1 MASASYYHPDDNRF
15 SSPFDPSESF
25 TMRPVHH
32 GYVPAQAMQDSP
44 NPDSYVSAHEPLHPA
59 KHSPNLGRLKHRKLE
74 KLKRYGRVIKFLSE
88 TISSLFSLAMFVLMV
103 YVIIEY
109 AVTKDKIRGG
119 RSPWP
124 KNAKVW
130 PTIMLL
136 IASAFTLVTS
146 AVILF
151 AYCCCFKR
159 AQGSWKITLAKYA
172 VHTVAWI
179 IISVIY
185 RYERGLHGKN
195 NDLWGWACAEK
206 ASPIQDQFNGVINF
220 KSLCTGQVKS
230 LAQIQGVPN
239 AEPRTVELLAFL
251 HCRDRRENRV
261 CHRASGP
268 AEANEQRAEAK
279 FGRRIG
285 RCRCG
290 CRSTGFLRV
299 FSPVTSILY
308 PQFQTFEP

>member
-1 MASASYYHPDDNRF
+1 
-15 SSPFDPSESF
+15 
-25 TMRPVHH
+25 MRPVRQ
-32 GYVPAQAMQDSP
+32 GYLPAQPLQDSP
-44 NPDSYVSAHEPLHPA
+44 NPDSYVSAHEPLHPS
-59 KHSPNLGRLKHRKLE
+59 KHSSSLGRLKHRRLE
-74 KLKRYGRVIKFLSE
+74 KLKRYARVIKFLSE
-88 TISSLFSLAMFVLMV
+88 IVTSLFSFVMFALMV

-109 AVTKDKIRGG
+109 AVTKDKTRGG

-179 IISVIY
+179 IISVVY
-185 RYERGLHGKN
+185 RYERGLHGNN

-206 ASPIQDQFNGVINF
+206 ASPIQDEFNGVINF
-220 KSLCTGQVKS
+220 KSLCTSQVKS
-230 LAQIQGVPN
+230 PAHTQEALN
-239 AEPRTVELLAFL
+239 AEARTVKFVAFL
-251 HCRDRRENRV
+251 HCRDRCESCF
-261 CHRASGP
+261 CHRASDP
-268 AEANEQRAEAK
+268 AKTNAQRATTES
-279 FGRRIG
+279 G
-285 RCRCG
+285 
-290 CRSTGFLRV
+290 
-299 FSPVTSILY
+299 
-308 PQFQTFEP
+308 

>member
-1 MASASYYHPDDNRF
+1 MASASYYHPEDSRF
-15 SSPFDPSESF
+15 SSQFNSAESF

-32 GYVPAQAMQDSP
+32 GYLPAQPVQDSP
-44 NPDSYVSAHEPLHPA
+44 NPDSYGSAHEPLHPS
-59 KHSPNLGRLKHRKLE
+59 KQSPNLGRLKHRKLE

-88 TISSLFSLAMFVLMV
+88 TVSSLFSFAMFVLMV

-109 AVTKDKIRGG
+109 AVTKDHIRGG

-146 AVILF
+146 AVILL

-172 VHTVAWI
+172 VHIVAWI
-179 IISVIY
+179 IISVVY

-230 LAQIQGVPN
+230 IAHVPEEPN
-239 AEPRTVELLAFL
+239 ADPRTVELLALF
-251 HCRDRRENRV
+251 HCRDRRESRV
-261 CHRASGP
+261 CHRASSP
-268 AEANEQRAEAK
+268 ATANAQRATAK
-279 FGRRIG
+279 LRRRNGRRG
-285 RCRCG
+285 
-290 CRSTGFLRV
+290 S
-299 FSPVTSILY
+299 
-308 PQFQTFEP
+308 

>member
-1 MASASYYHPDDNRF
+1 
-15 SSPFDPSESF
+15 
-25 TMRPVHH
+25 MRPVRH
-32 GYVPAQAMQDSP
+32 GYVPAQPMQDSP
-44 NPDSYVSAHEPLHPA
+44 NPDSYVSAHEPLHPS
-59 KHSPNLGRLKHRKLE
+59 KHSSSLGRLKHRKLE
-74 KLKRYGRVIKFLSE
+74 KLKRYARVIKFLSE
-88 TISSLFSLAMFVLMV
+88 IVSSLFSFVMFALMV

-109 AVTKDKIRGG
+109 AVTKDKTRGG

-146 AVILF
+146 AVVLF

-179 IISVIY
+179 IISVVY

-206 ASPIQDQFNGVINF
+206 ASPIQDEFNGVINF
-220 KSLCTGQVKS
+220 KSLCTSQVKS
-230 LAQIQGVPN
+230 LPHTREVLN
-239 AEPRTVELLAFL
+239 AKAKTVELMALL
-251 HCRDRRENRV
+251 HCRDCRENYF
-261 CHRASGP
+261 CHRASDLAKTNP
-268 AEANEQRAEAK
+268 PRAKAK
-279 FGRRIG
+279 FG
-285 RCRCG
+285 
-290 CRSTGFLRV
+290 
-299 FSPVTSILY
+299 
-308 PQFQTFEP
+308 

>member
-1 MASASYYHPDDNRF
+1 MASASYYHPDDSRCASQFN
-15 SSPFDPSESF
+15 SPESF

-32 GYVPAQAMQDSP
+32 GYVPAPPMQDSP
-44 NPDSYVSAHEPLHPA
+44 NPDSYISAHEPLHPSTY
-59 KHSPNLGRLKHRKLE
+59 SPNHGRLKHRKLE
-74 KLKRYGRVIKFLSE
+74 RLKRYGRIIKFLSE
-88 TISSLFSLAMFVLMV
+88 TVSSLFSLVMFALMV
-103 YVIIEY
+103 YVIIEF
-109 AVTKDKIRGG
+109 AATKDNIRGG

-172 VHTVAWI
+172 VHIVAWI
-179 IISVIY
+179 IISVVY

-220 KSLCTGQVKS
+220 KSLCTSQVKFI
-230 LAQIQGVPN
+230 AHRQEVPN
-239 AEPRTVELLAFL
+239 AEPSIVELLAFF

-261 CHRASGP
+261 CHRASNP
-268 AEANEQRAEAK
+268 AKANAQGATTE
-279 FGRRIG
+279 F
-285 RCRCG
+285 C
-290 CRSTGFLRV
+290 
-299 FSPVTSILY
+299 
-308 PQFQTFEP
+308 